1 MSQLWYKDALQ
12 DWLKACMDSTFIS
25 LEVIHKAVP
34 VQVLTLILYPKNMVG
49 QQVKKGNVGDV
60 GNVITNK
67 EGVTV

>member
-1 MSQLWYKDALQ
+1 
-12 DWLKACMDSTFIS
+12 MDSTFIS